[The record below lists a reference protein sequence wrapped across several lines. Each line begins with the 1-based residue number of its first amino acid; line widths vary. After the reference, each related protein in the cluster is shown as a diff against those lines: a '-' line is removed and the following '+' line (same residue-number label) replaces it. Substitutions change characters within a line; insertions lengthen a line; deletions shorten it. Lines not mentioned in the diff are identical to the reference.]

1 MRIRFDITLCNEY
14 ASVYIDD
21 GRYID
26 LFRYTPLYL
35 AIEARLDDSIE
46 LRNKFETAISI
57 INSKLDDSTYCKM
70 LPLELQ
76 RYILFYYSELSYI
89 NDHDKVHNTSSSGC
103 ITSE

>member
-1 MRIRFDITLCNEY
+1 MLACNNPNI
-14 ASVYIDD
+14 VK
-21 GRYID
+21 
-26 LFRYTPLYL
+26 LLLYKGANPC
-35 AIEARLDDSIE
+35 AINSFL
-46 LRNKFETAISI
+46 